1 MSQPKTP
8 TPSYAQA
15 KAESDAYRQWPKKLG
30 TYTDL
35 KTNQP
40 KARV

>member
-1 MSQPKTP
+1 MPQPKTQE
-8 TPSYAQA
+8 PSYAQA
-15 KAESDAYRQWPKKLG
+15 KAESDAYRQWPRKHG
-30 TYTDL
+30 TYADL